1 MTQAKGFKGLV
12 GYSLRE
18 LTSNESSFY
27 CSNSNQEPFSLL
39 LNRKN
44 YNFTFD
50 FMIRS
55 YTSGCYYYNTNTG
68 KWSSFGMELY
78 EDTNLEFTHCLSN
91 HLTSFAGGL
100 VLTPSSINYKYVFA
114 NSYFI
119 CSPTI
124 YITIIFAIS
133 LYVLFAIYS
142 ILMEQRDS
150 KKMLIYA
157 MKDNYPNDSYF
168 YEIIVFT
175 GNRSESGTQS
185 IVNIFFLN
193 KRRLLF
199 TFFNYL

>member
-1 MTQAKGFKGLV
+1 MTQVKGFKGFV

-18 LTSNESSFY
+18 LASNESSLY
-27 CSNSNQEPFSLL
+27 CSNSDQNPLSSFLNQ
-39 LNRKN
+39 KN

-55 YTSGCYYYNTNTG
+55 YTSGCYYYDSNTG
-68 KWSSFGMELY
+68 KWSSYGMDLY
-78 EDTNLEFTHCLSN
+78 EDTNLEFTHCSSN

-114 NSYFI
+114 NAAFI

-124 YITIIFAIS
+124 YITVIFFII
-133 LYVLFAIYS
+133 LYVLFAIFS
-142 ILMEQRDS
+142 IIMDKMDS
-150 KKMLIYA
+150 KKMRFYA

-185 IVNIFFLN
+185 IVSFF
-193 KRRLLF
+193 F
-199 TFFNYL
+199 